1 MDSTTALSQEW
12 TTLQNN
18 HERYETGA
26 LGIKLVAVLL
36 FFTGAAIALEPWLL
50 CLLQLVLWLQEGIY
64 KTWQARLGERL
75 LVLERLLGAPSSTPG
90 TAFQLHSSWS
100 ASRPGASALLA
111 EYLASACRPTVAF
124 PHLVLV
130 LLALVLVFVAQA

>member
-1 MDSTTALSQEW
+1 MDTRTALSQEW

-18 HERYETGA
+18 HERYESGA
-26 LGIKLVAVLL
+26 LWIKLVAVLL

-50 CLLQLVLWLQEGIY
+50 CLLLLVLWLQEGIF
-64 KTWQARLGERL
+64 KTWQSRLGSRLLEVERL
-75 LVLERLLGAPSSTPG
+75 LAEGATAPEM
-90 TAFQLHSSWS
+90 AFQLHTGWAAGRKGST
-100 ASRPGASALLA
+100 ALLA

-130 LLALVLVFVAQA
+130 LLALVFQA

>member
-1 MDSTTALSQEW
+1 MDTTAALSQEW

-18 HERYETGA
+18 HERYESGA
-26 LGIKLVAVLL
+26 LWIKLVAVVL

-75 LVLERLLGAPSSTPG
+75 LVLERLLATLPAAPG

-100 ASRPGASALLA
+100 ASRRGAPALVA

-130 LLALVLVFVAQA
+130 LLALVFVSQA